1 MNTSNGK
8 RRCGLHDMHGAKD
21 LNRRSTSKSSLPPTL
36 RRWCMGDGR
45 GGATAGTARI
55 AEKATKLF
63 SVQLLPARILSAP
76 TAAREWTVTVMPRL
90 IDADEALRSLPDDL
104 PYKDSVRRV
113 LIQAPTVDAVR
124 VTRCVDCES
133 ARELTQH
140 ENLGEPKE
148 ENDG

>member
-1 MNTSNGK
+1 MIRN
-8 RRCGLHDMHGAKD
+8 
-21 LNRRSTSKSSLPPTL
+21 
-36 RRWCMGDGR
+36 
-45 GGATAGTARI
+45 
-55 AEKATKLF
+55 F
-63 SVQLLPARILSAP
+63 FAP
-76 TAAREWTVTVMPRL
+76 TEREKTVTTMRL

-124 VTRCVDCES
+124 
-133 ARELTQH
+133 ELTQH